1 MHASDYSATRPLVV
15 LHQGH
20 SRWYPPLLA
29 ASLSLDLPL
38 FVYPS
43 QVGPALEAA
52 LRGLW
57 PLGFRAAA
65 IEDPGLQALA
75 LDLVAHLE
83 AEAAQARRVDLVVP
97 EPSGTRGFYQEALA
111 LAQLIRRYALGD
123 QALWLGPLRP
133 ELALGLR
140 GLGKVS
146 LMAQSFAQ
154 GESFLRLLPSPQQGV
169 VAVSL
174 AQAAGVA
181 RQADLILYL
190 GGSLP
195 LGLLQPY
202 HRLIALSP
210 LPAEALRQIGE
221 YVPPE
226 EFQRFHLSALLEP
239 LGYALPPEA
248 FTL

>member
-1 MHASDYSATRPLVV
+1 MQARDYSATRPLVV
-15 LHQGH
+15 LHQGS

-43 QVGPALEAA
+43 QVGTGLEAA

-75 LDLVAHLE
+75 LDLVDHLE
-83 AEAAQARRVDLVVP
+83 AEATQARRIDLVVP
-97 EPSGTRGFYQEALA
+97 EPSGTRGFYQEPLA
-111 LAQLIRRYALGD
+111 LAHLIRRYALGD

-140 GLGKVS
+140 GLSKVS
-146 LMAQSFAQ
+146 LLAQSFAQ
-154 GESFLRLLPSPQQGV
+154 GEGFLRLLPSPQRGV
-169 VAVSL
+169 VAVSE

-181 RQADLILYL
+181 RQADLVLYL

-195 LGLLQPY
+195 LSLLQPY
-202 HRLIALSP
+202 HRVIALKP
-210 LPAEALRQIGE
+210 LPAETLRQIGE

-239 LGYALPPEA
+239 LGYALPPET